1 MKATPNEIK
10 LLKESAIAEYK
21 LKMLSQM
28 QKKKTAYQVFAARLR
43 RIIPLNIV
51 VGVIASGALVYIS
64 GWKTL
69 IYLLLSGV
77 IWLTLIS
84 TIVSAFL
91 KENGR

>member
-28 QKKKTAYQVFAARLR
+28 QKNRSTYHDFVIRLKKIV
-43 RIIPLNIV
+43 PLNIV
-51 VGVIASGALVYIS
+51 IGIIASVVLVYVS

-69 IYLLLSGV
+69 IYLLLSGI

-84 TIVSAFL
+84 TVVSAFL
-91 KENGR
+91 KENGK